1 MMKTCAFLLG
11 VLAFGSVARGQDAED
26 ENIQYEKLKVLEP
39 IIGTW
44 TFTWAGR
51 EPTESTYAWSASKK
65 MIVATYRA
73 RNAEP
78 GEGPASESGYANNSW
93 AFCVWNDKIEKI
105 GKAER
110 KRTSR
115 YAPHASSDLQSH

>member
-51 EPTESTYAWSASKK
+51 EPTESTYSWSASKK
-65 MIVATYRA
+65 MIVATYGREMRSPVKA
-73 RNAEP
+73 LRRSRDTRTIP
-78 GEGPASESGYANNSW
+78 GLSACGMT
-93 AFCVWNDKIEKI
+93 
-105 GKAER
+105 
-110 KRTSR
+110 KRSALSCTPS
-115 YAPHASSDLQSH
+115 